1 MIVEDISK
9 VKLIDKFGETI
20 SKKNIINDYE
30 ELNNFFLKNKFK
42 KLIFLLVDNSYPSI
56 IFYISLLKS
65 GHTITLINS
74 NIKSQNLIDLINIY
88 KPNDIITKRI
98 LDLNF
103 YQEVYKL
110 HGYNCYKIKKK
121 KIIILM
127 KNYSSF

>member
-98 LDLNF
+98 LDLNS
-103 YQEVYKL
+103 YQEVNKL
-110 HGYNCYKIKKK
+110 IGYNFY
-121 KIIILM
+121 
-127 KNYSSF
+127 N